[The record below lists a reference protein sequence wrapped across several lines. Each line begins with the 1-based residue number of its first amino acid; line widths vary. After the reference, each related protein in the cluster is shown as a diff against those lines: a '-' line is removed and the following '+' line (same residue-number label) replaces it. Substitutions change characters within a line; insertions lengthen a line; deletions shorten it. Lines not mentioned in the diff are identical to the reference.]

1 MVNRSAQGHL
11 TVVRQRNG
19 KNGSDGTSVLAQ
31 YSSDASSWHSTFA
44 TGDVYM
50 RTSSDNGKTWSDPLR
65 VVGESGTN
73 GSYIDY
79 AFAIS
84 AAVTTTNV
92 NTAPAIYGSWSD
104 APISV
109 TTAYPYLWCRMISV
123 DKDGNKSAAKYVR
136 ITGEKGDEGTTI
148 AIKGHVSTS
157 SALPKTGNTA
167 GDAYVTD
174 DDGHLHV
181 WTGSA
186 WSDVGQFKG
195 DAGEKAYLHIA
206 YANSSDG
213 STDFTTDDTK
223 ADGHTYIGTYTDH
236 TESDSSKPTDYH
248 WVKVQGEQGA
258 SVIFLQRGDTASF
271 TQATWN
277 NISTQGIKYTWS
289 SVSNVSEVRV
299 GDIAIVRGTVSD
311 ENNIKV
317 LYYGTVVTVD
327 TTNKKVHTSAIS
339 LTTDGTGGVGVSYV
353 DVEYAMNQ
361 DSSTA
366 PTSGWSTDAPT
377 WKEGYY
383 IWSRTHVVY
392 TDENDEYTNAA
403 CITGSTGSTGNG
415 VKSIVEEY
423 YRSLYSDSLSGGSWS
438 TNRPAWV
445 DGAYVWTRSHIT
457 YTNGTSTYTSA
468 VCVTGAKGSTGN
480 GIKTIV
486 KEYYKSTSSTSL
498 VGGSWSTD
506 VPTWTNGTYI
516 WTRDHITYTD
526 GTEVYTNPVN
536 TTGAQG
542 EQGNTGTSITSVTSY
557 YVATDKQTGVTRT
570 GVSGWSTTFPEP
582 TQSKPFVWK
591 YTETRLSNGTS
602 QYSDCELTAIYQNG
616 ANPNLLDDTS
626 FDSDYAMDAWD
637 VKSSYN
643 VKTGETAPQDSG
655 IGCNAEGYQSQNS
668 YYDKTSYCGKRIY
681 HKSVLRQ
688 ILYSKTDGIRRI
700 DPNTTYTLSF
710 WSKGNSSSV
719 SINLTSNGYGFGQVE
734 LYLVAGKTY
743 TFYVSGHIDSQALSD
758 GKELRTFVYYP
769 DWSDSAYGSTQST
782 SDTVFTITFT
792 PKNTGTHYINSYL
805 YDSSDPR
812 TGTATVN
819 YYRVVDQSFL
829 TTHIYPSCID
839 TSKPIYFDGVEE
851 TASSSGF
858 HYWKINS
865 NWERHRITFTTK
877 SYFSTSDAQYFLYRM
892 EASVMEGETHNLWI
906 CMPKLEVGMQ
916 ATAYIDST
924 KSLQGAQL
932 RPSEWSADVP
942 REYLAGK
949 RGERFHDVIV
959 YNDNFYD
966 CILSHIS
973 STTTPD
979 QDTTHWKQGD
989 QRDFI
994 ATKVLLAQ
1002 NALIKILASNQITVY
1017 DNDGNV
1023 SGGMQGNPALPIF
1036 WAGAENPSSGTYQQ
1050 NIDGS
1055 ATYGNPQGEHILLDP
1070 AGKTIKFFNSSNQ
1083 FVTEHNA
1090 KTFSN
1095 LSSILPAGGTI
1106 TLSSSNT
1113 LVTINPSV
1121 DRIWYRVQGTDTSYF
1136 TSVWAAS
1143 ANGILT
1149 VNMNQMLVS
1158 ITTEYHS
1165 YQTQNVGG
1173 SATVSLCLY
1182 RYSDSAG
1189 TKQSARSILY
1199 ILTRQGKNDG
1209 AAYQSIVNNFHVSTR
1224 IYSGGYY
1231 RLGVELSYFGGG
1243 ISNVSTCFARYNAL
1257 SAAIESDVYS
1267 NMFFG
1272 NGLVL
1277 SKSTDN
1283 YFAAML
1289 ENSTNMR
1296 MAISN
1301 SSYGLDVSN
1310 GNGVMM
1316 KKGTLWHK
1324 QMITLFAMRITGYS
1338 TGVSI
1343 ICKSNATFNPNT
1355 TSATTNAGSVY
1366 RVKEGVYRIYFP
1378 TAWSTYKIGTNG
1390 VCFVTAIESETT
1402 NGWLA
1407 RVYTINDTYVDVCT
1421 SDDRSPNEGKLFV
1434 ELKI

>member
-19 KNGSDGTSVLAQ
+19 KDGSDGTSVLAQ

-92 NTAPAIYGSWSD
+92 NTVPAIYGSWSD

-195 DAGEKAYLHIA
+195 DAGEKAYIHIA

-223 ADGHTYIGTYTDH
+223 ADGHTYIGTYSDH

-258 SVIFLQRGDTASF
+258 SVIFLQRGDAASF

-327 TTNKKVHTSAIS
+327 TTNKKVQTSAIS

-445 DGAYVWTRSHIT
+445 DGTYVWTRSHIT

-681 HKSVLRQ
+681 HKFVLRQ

-719 SINLTSNGYGFGQVE
+719 SINLTSNVYGFGLVE

-829 TTHIYPSCID
+829 TTQIYPSCID

-932 RPSEWSADVP
+932 RPSEWNADVP

-1070 AGKTIKFFNSSNQ
+1070 AGKTIKLFNSSNQ

-1090 KTFSN
+1090 KTFSD
-1095 LSSILPAGGTI
+1095 LSSILPAGGAI

-1113 LVTINPSV
+1113 LVTINPSAS
-1121 DRIWYRVQGTDTSYF
+1121 RIWYGVQGTDTSYF
-1136 TSVWAAS
+1136 TSVWTAS

-1158 ITTEYHS
+1158 ITTEIHS
-1165 YQTQNVGG
+1165 YQTQNIGG

-1189 TKQSARSILY
+1189 TKQSARSVLY
-1199 ILTRQGKNDG
+1199 TLTRDG
-1209 AAYQSIVNNFHVSTR
+1209 RTDGEAYQSVTNNFHVSTR
-1224 IYSGGYY
+1224 IYSGGFY
-1231 RLGVELSYFGGG
+1231 RLGVELSYFGRG
-1243 ISNVSTCFARYNAL
+1243 ISNVSTCFAKYNAL

-1272 NGLVL
+1272 NGLIL

-1289 ENSTNMR
+1289 ENSAYMR
-1296 MAISN
+1296 MVISN

-1343 ICKSNATFNPNT
+1343 MYKSNATFNSNT

-1366 RVKEGVYRIYFP
+1366 RVKAGVYRIYFP

-1390 VCFVTAIESETT
+1390 VCFVTAIEDETT